1 MRLRGDYLA
10 IVTLAFAEIVRIVLV
25 NWDVV
30 THGEAGLF
38 GFPGVRFF
46 GLPFIPG
53 PRGFDAHFGLKFA
66 GVHKLIFLYYLVLAL
81 AILANFVSIRLRR
94 LPLGRAWEAL
104 REDEIA
110 CRALGLDTA
119 NIKLTAFALG
129 AFFAGVAGCLFALR
143 QGFVSPSSFTFT
155 ESATILA
162 IVVLGGRGSQVG
174 VAMAAVL
181 IVGASEVL
189 RELTFLKAIFGRGI
203 RPDPIPHAAGRH
215 GHGGDDEFSPT
226 RAGVVARAD
235 HRPQG
240 RRGVRMT
247 APRWIADPLL
257 QVDRLTM
264 RFGGL
269 VAVNNVSFVAG
280 RGDITALIGPNG
292 AGKTTLFNCLTGFY
306 KPTVGRI
313 AFSPRGGLDDGRIEA
328 LTATGAKSS
337 RDNGEN
343 IYLLERMADHEIAKK
358 ARVART
364 FQNIRLFPGM
374 SALENLIVAQHVAL
388 ARASGLS
395 VFGLL
400 GLPSWRRAERRR
412 GGAGR
417 KMAGA
422 DRTAPSRQRPGRRP
436 ALWRPEAAR
445 NRPRHVHRPGPA
457 LPRRTGG
464 GPQRQ

>member
-1 MRLRGDYLA
+1 MWKRCDVSASPSPFAHAFKDAAIATLIVAGLGFPIIAYRADPDFNNMLALTSRWPLFFIFCGLGFALRFALSIWGARKKPSQAPAAPREKAKRGWLPPLGLLAILAYPLVMLAVMGPQGALKWVDTYGVQILLYILLGWGLNITVGLAGLLDLGYVAFYAVGAYGYALLAPMTGLSFWALLPICGALAALWGFCIGFPILRLRGDYLA

-38 GFPGVRFF
+38 GFPGVSFF

-162 IVVLGGRGSQVG
+162 IVVLGGRGSQLG

-181 IVGASEVL
+181 IVGASELL
-189 RELTFLKAIFGRGI
+189 RELTFLKAIFGQDFDPTQYRMLLVGMAMVAMMNLRPRGLVSS
-203 RPDPIPHAAGRH
+203 R
-215 GHGGDDEFSPT
+215 EPT
-226 RAGVVARAD
+226 IVLKEAGVQA
-235 HRPQG
+235 
-240 RRGVRMT
+240 
-247 APRWIADPLL
+247 
-257 QVDRLTM
+257 
-264 RFGGL
+264 
-269 VAVNNVSFVAG
+269 
-280 RGDITALIGPNG
+280 
-292 AGKTTLFNCLTGFY
+292 
-306 KPTVGRI
+306 
-313 AFSPRGGLDDGRIEA
+313 
-328 LTATGAKSS
+328 
-337 RDNGEN
+337 
-343 IYLLERMADHEIAKK
+343 
-358 ARVART
+358 
-364 FQNIRLFPGM
+364 
-374 SALENLIVAQHVAL
+374 
-388 ARASGLS
+388 
-395 VFGLL
+395 
-400 GLPSWRRAERRR
+400 
-412 GGAGR
+412 
-417 KMAGA
+417 
-422 DRTAPSRQRPGRRP
+422 
-436 ALWRPEAAR
+436 
-445 NRPRHVHRPGPA
+445 
-457 LPRRTGG
+457 
-464 GPQRQ
+464 